1 MISRAG
7 PHYGPS
13 SFPTPE
19 YPDRGGGCVKMPSS
33 APGGECMSEQTIGFN
48 REAGAHESSLRGEP
62 LKLHHALF
70 QSITNMAPAAAI
82 VYDFPLQ
89 VAAAGAAMVL
99 GNVIALIGIVLIA
112 FTVTEFAK
120 KLPSAGGYFTFISRS
135 MGPTMGTY
143 TGWTFFLYSL
153 VLPGEVTIIW
163 SGIAQGLLLQ
173 YWHIHVSWI
182 VLEVLMLGLVGALS
196 FTGVKPSAKTAVVVG
211 GIEIAIFVVLSIGWL
226 VHPASPLN
234 VKPFFPSLSPTG
246 WSGVLGLG
254 MVFGIL
260 NFVGFEGAAPLAEE
274 TENPRRNV
282 PRAVIGSAI
291 LIGLLYVFVSYA
303 SVFGWGLPHI
313 SAFASNAAPFNVLA
327 SRVWKPAWFLVFL
340 AITNS
345 SFACS
350 MAIGNQASRVLFAMG
365 RAEILPTAL
374 AKTHPKHHTPHVAI
388 FTQVALTGVL
398 TIITGLTWG
407 TTTGFGILATT
418 LTIGAIIVYCLGAVG
433 LPILYMREYASEF
446 NPLKHVAVPLVALA
460 LLVYVMDKS
469 IWPIP
474 AYPYNVP
481 LILSIIWVVLGVVFV
496 AVVRGRNGGDLSKAS
511 SLFSSKN

>member
-1 MISRAG
+1 
-7 PHYGPS
+7 
-13 SFPTPE
+13 
-19 YPDRGGGCVKMPSS
+19 
-33 APGGECMSEQTIGFN
+33 
-48 REAGAHESSLRGEP
+48 
-62 LKLHHALF
+62 
-70 QSITNMAPAAAI
+70 MAPAAAI

-89 VAAAGAAMVL
+89 VAAAGAAIVL
-99 GNVIALIGIVLIA
+99 GNVIALIGIILIA
-112 FTVTEFAK
+112 ITVTEFAK

-173 YWHIHVSWI
+173 YWHLHVSWI
-182 VLEVLMLGLVGALS
+182 VLEALMLGLVGALS

-211 GIEIAIFVVLSIGWL
+211 GIEIAIFLALSIGWL

-234 VKPFFPSLSPTG
+234 LKPFLPSVSPTG

-274 TENPRRNV
+274 TENPKRNV
-282 PRAVIGSAI
+282 PRAVIGSAVA
-291 LIGLLYVFVSYA
+291 IGLLYVFVSYA

-313 SAFASNAAPFNVLA
+313 GSYATNAAPFNVLA

-350 MAIGNQASRVLFAMG
+350 MAIGNQASRVLYAMG
-365 RAEILPTAL
+365 RAEILPSAL
-374 AKTHPKHHTPHVAI
+374 AKTHPKHHTPYVAI
-388 FTQVALTGVL
+388 FTQVLLTLALTL
-398 TIITGLTWG
+398 AAGLKWG
-407 TTTGFGILATT
+407 TVVGFGILATT

-433 LPILYMREYASEF
+433 LPVMFRREYPSEF

-460 LLVYVMDKS
+460 LLVYVMYKS
-469 IWPIP
+469 VWPIP

-481 LILSIIWVVLGVVFV
+481 LILSIIWIVLGVVFV
-496 AVVRGRNGGDLSKAS
+496 GFVRSRNRGDLSQATA
-511 SLFSSKN
+511 LFESKN

>member
-1 MISRAG
+1 
-7 PHYGPS
+7 
-13 SFPTPE
+13 
-19 YPDRGGGCVKMPSS
+19 
-33 APGGECMSEQTIGFN
+33 MSEEVIGFT
-48 REAGAHESSLRGEP
+48 REVGAHESALSGEP

-89 VAAAGAAMVL
+89 VAAAGAAIVL
-99 GNVIALIGIVLIA
+99 GNVIALIGIVLVA

-163 SGIAQGLLLQ
+163 SGITQGLLLQ

-182 VLEVLMLGLVGALS
+182 VLEALMLALVGGLS
-196 FTGVKPSAKTAVVVG
+196 FTGVKPSARTAVVVG

-226 VHPASPLN
+226 AHPASPLN
-234 VKPFFPSLSPTG
+234 LKPFLPSLSPTG
-246 WSGVLGLG
+246 WTGVLGLG

-291 LIGLLYVFVSYA
+291 AIGILYVFVSYA

-313 SAFASNAAPFNVLA
+313 AGFGTNAAPFNVLA

-365 RAEILPTAL
+365 RAEILPKSL
-374 AKTHPKHHTPHVAI
+374 AKTHAKHHTPHIAI
-388 FTQVALTGVL
+388 FTQVALTFVL
-398 TIITGLTWG
+398 TVATGLKWG
-407 TTTGFGILATT
+407 TVTGFGILATT

-433 LPILYMREYASEF
+433 LPVMFRRDYPTEF
-446 NPLKHVAVPLVALA
+446 NVFKHVLVPVAALG
-460 LLVYVMDKS
+460 LLVYVMYKS
-469 IWPIP
+469 VWPIP
-474 AYPYNVP
+474 AYPYNIP
-481 LILSIIWVVLGVVFV
+481 ALFSMIWIVLGVAFV
-496 AVVRGRNGGDLSKAS
+496 IFVRSRNKGDLSRAM
-511 SLFSSKN
+511 SLFTSRN

>member
-1 MISRAG
+1 
-7 PHYGPS
+7 
-13 SFPTPE
+13 
-19 YPDRGGGCVKMPSS
+19 
-33 APGGECMSEQTIGFN
+33 MSEEIIGFT
-48 REAGAHESSLRGEP
+48 REAGAHESTLRGEP

-135 MGPTMGTY
+135 MGPTAGTY

-182 VLEVLMLGLVGALS
+182 VLEILMVGLVGALS

-211 GIEIAIFVVLSIGWL
+211 GIEIAIFFVLSIGWL

-234 VKPFFPSLSPTG
+234 FKPFLPSLSPTG
-246 WSGVLGLG
+246 WTGVLGLG

-274 TENPRRNV
+274 TENPSRNV

-291 LIGLLYVFVSYA
+291 AIGLLYVFVSYA

-313 SAFASNAAPFNVLA
+313 ASFGSNAAPFNVLA

-365 RAEILPTAL
+365 RAEILPAAL
-374 AKTHPKHHTPHVAI
+374 AKTHPKHHTPYVAI
-388 FTQVALTGVL
+388 FTQVVLTLALT
-398 TIITGLTWG
+398 IATGLKWG
-407 TTTGFGILATT
+407 TVTGFGILATT
-418 LTIGAIIVYCLGAVG
+418 LTIGAIIVYCLGAIG
-433 LPILYMREYASEF
+433 LPIMYSRDYRSEF
-446 NPLKHVAVPLVALA
+446 NVLKHVVVPFAALA
-460 LLVYVMDKS
+460 LLVYVLYKS
-469 IWPIP
+469 VWPIP
-474 AYPYNVP
+474 AYPFNVP
-481 LILSIIWVVLGVVFV
+481 AILSVIWIVLGIGFV
-496 AVVRGRNGGDLSKAS
+496 LLVRSRNKGDLSRAT
-511 SLFSSKN
+511 SLFSTKN